1 MTAEVKGDFL
11 IYRPEGP
18 HKDGIR
24 KMEKFDIFSLQF
36 DDGTEQIIYE
46 PDTTYG
52 DPSVEEARE
61 YVKGEQLADSIYKKP
76 MNLIGGIASG
86 AAGSILVFYA
96 PIVPAVYA
104 TTISLF
110 TPHMPKSQLEKE
122 VRSEDFIAGYERKA
136 RNKKTK
142 SALLGG
148 VIGLGVGL
156 SILAVIQ

>member
-1 MTAEVKGDFL
+1 MSAEVKGDFV

-18 HKDGIR
+18 HKDGIK
-24 KMEKFDIFSLQF
+24 KMEKFDIFSFQF

-46 PDTTYG
+46 PDTSYG
-52 DPSVEEARE
+52 DPTVEQARE
-61 YVKGEQLADSIYKKP
+61 YVKGEQFADSIYKKP

-110 TPHMPKSQLEKE
+110 TPHLPKNELEKE

-148 VIGLGVGL
+148 VIGLGIGL
-156 SILAVIQ
+156 SVLAAIQ